1 MVIRCLGVTVALAGA
16 LAGGTGC
23 EPPRE
28 ARKQETAI
36 APVAAIAAL
45 PADAAADAAIDAPPG
60 GELVVTPSRPR
71 PGTSSIVTFDA
82 VVDYDLNLGGFEM
95 ITSTTQ
101 SKKKKVAIV
110 AVDPDGTVHK
120 RITYLKRDTRM
131 VVDGEARK
139 DPSPIRGKTFRVSWK
154 DGIVDVRRDSGKPAT
169 AEEVEGVRSDEGQ
182 LQSPELLGRLLSGL
196 RLVEGQPFE
205 VPSAMLEKLVSSGM
219 RVRRM
224 VLTYRG
230 KVDDGARI
238 DAEGVLLMEAPGMT
252 TFVDIKTELVVDET
266 GWCRSAS
273 AALQVRVE
281 FKGTV
286 VGSGEGKGTILA
298 TPLR

>member
-1 MVIRCLGVTVALAGA
+1 MAGA
-16 LAGGTGC
+16 SGGGAGC
-23 EPPRE
+23 DSPRE
-28 ARKQETAI
+28 APRQETAI
-36 APVAAIAAL
+36 APVAAVAA
-45 PADAAADAAIDAPPG
+45 PPSDAAVDAAIDAPPG
-60 GELVVTPSRPR
+60 GELVVTAARPR

-120 RITYLKRDTRM
+120 NITYIKRDTRM
-131 VVDGEARK
+131 VVDGEAKK

-154 DGIVDVRRDSGKPAT
+154 DGVVDVRRSNGKPAT
-169 AEEVEGVRSDEGQ
+169 PEEIEAVRSDEGQ
-182 LQSPELLGRLLSGL
+182 LQSPELLGRLLGGL

-205 VPSAMLEKLVSSGM
+205 VPVVMLEKLVSGGF
-219 RVRRM
+219 RPRRM

-230 KVDDGARI
+230 KTDDGARI
-238 DAEGVLLMEAPGMT
+238 DAEGVLLIEAPGMT
-252 TFVDIKTELVVDET
+252 TFVDIKTELVIDAT

-273 AALQVRVE
+273 ATLQVRVE